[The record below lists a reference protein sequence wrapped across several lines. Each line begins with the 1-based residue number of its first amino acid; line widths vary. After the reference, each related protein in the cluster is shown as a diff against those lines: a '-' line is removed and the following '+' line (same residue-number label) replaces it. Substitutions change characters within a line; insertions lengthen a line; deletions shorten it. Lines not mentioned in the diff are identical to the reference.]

1 MQQSEPCDQ
10 EGVNKL
16 LVVNPGVK
24 PSLIQRKL
32 TRGYMSGVTVPV
44 VVSGAIVG
52 VTTVIWTR
60 NQSGVLGISV
70 RIAITSLPAPI
81 TSERERDRL
90 LAGNG
95 ARPDH
100 IMIITS
106 IQTDIRVYTLRPF
119 WFHFSA
125 IN

>member
-1 MQQSEPCDQ
+1 MQHSEPCDQ

-44 VVSGAIVG
+44 AVSGAIVG

-70 RIAITSLPAPI
+70 RIAITSLLP
-81 TSERERDRL
+81 SRQRERDRL

-106 IQTDIRVYTLRPF
+106 IQPDIRVYTLF
-119 WFHFSA
+119 VLFHFSA